1 MSKSSTYKNSLKDL
15 TISLWLGLQ
24 EGFLD
29 GSAGKESACQCG
41 RHNRWEFNPG
51 SGRFPVEGNGNL
63 GSPVFSP
70 GKFHGQGAWWATVH
84 GVKKSWTQL
93 STRRW
98 GSDTTGWLHFQ
109 FSLSCIEGGNGTP
122 TQNFK
127 NDVQTHLKKGE
138 EKKSQRM
145 KTTDLITPSNL

>member
-29 GSAGKESACQCG
+29 GSAGKESACQCR
-41 RHNRWEFNPG
+41 RHNRREFNPG

-70 GKFHGQGAWWATVH
+70 GKFHGQGAD
-84 GVKKSWTQL
+84 GLQCM
-93 STRRW
+93 
-98 GSDTTGWLHFQ
+98 GSKRVGH
-109 FSLSCIEGGNGTP
+109 N
-122 TQNFK
+122 
-127 NDVQTHLKKGE
+127 
-138 EKKSQRM
+138 
-145 KTTDLITPSNL
+145 